1 MLQAMGRKESER
13 TELLNNKN
21 KMYTSYFSYVFIH
34 SWTFDCFHHLL
45 TIANNAAMNVDVQL
59 SLENRSFFLITCT
72 YLFLKNFFF
81 HSNMWKSRKNGK
93 LYFRIPVS
101 QLQQLSTGNL
111 SLYFT
116 YISIHSMYSGLF
128 RSKSHTSCTFIC

>member
-1 MLQAMGRKESER
+1 MTEDRMVEWHHQLNGHEYEQALGHGVGQGSLACCRPRGRKESER

-81 HSNMWKSRKNGK
+81 HSNM
-93 LYFRIPVS
+93 
-101 QLQQLSTGNL
+101 
-111 SLYFT
+111 
-116 YISIHSMYSGLF
+116 
-128 RSKSHTSCTFIC
+128 

>member
-1 MLQAMGRKESER
+1 MTEEKMVGWHHGLNGHEFEPALGDGEVQGSLRSCSPRDHKESER

-34 SWTFDCFHHLL
+34 SRTFDCFHHLL

-81 HSNMWKSRKNGK
+81 MENFKHVKK
-93 LYFRIPVS
+93 
-101 QLQQLSTGNL
+101 
-111 SLYFT
+111 
-116 YISIHSMYSGLF
+116 
-128 RSKSHTSCTFIC
+128 

>member
-1 MLQAMGRKESER
+1 MSENEMAGQHHKLDGHEFEQALGYGGGQGSLACCRPWGRKESER

-34 SWTFDCFHHLL
+34 SRTFDCFHHLL

-81 HSNMWKSRKNGK
+81 MENFKHVKK
-93 LYFRIPVS
+93 
-101 QLQQLSTGNL
+101 
-111 SLYFT
+111 
-116 YISIHSMYSGLF
+116 
-128 RSKSHTSCTFIC
+128 